1 MSRNLLWSV
10 HGGWEDVETLL
21 LEMFVD
27 ERSDL
32 IGCLESVGK
41 SVGYIG
47 G

>member
-32 IGCLESVGK
+32 ISCLESVAK
-41 SVGYIG
+41 SIG
-47 G
+47 